1 MPLSRSEVSPQV
13 PLELGPKCQIISEA
27 LLTSIDWMW
36 SKPTEL
42 LAPVLG
48 SHTACQVNLTSA
60 VVIGVPSDQLR
71 PGLSL
76 TVTSMCL
83 SSSFLTIPLSAVG
96 TSVTMSGTGLSSG
109 PNRQRSDQMAS
120 FAWTVVAALVLM
132 GLRSVTCSQ
141 SE

>member
-76 TVTSMCL
+76 TVTSMR
-83 SSSFLTIPLSAVG
+83 SEERRVG
-96 TSVTMSGTGLSSG
+96 NMDSRRWARCRRTRW
-109 PNRQRSDQMAS
+109 N
-120 FAWTVVAALVLM
+120 
-132 GLRSVTCSQ
+132 
-141 SE
+141 